1 METCARCRVDLSSSE
16 VGEGVL
22 RCHGCGSFVCRPEA
36 RQKLCRFLHIDD
48 VSWNALLDDG
58 GRGPPCPLCA
68 DGLRVMNL
76 NGVWGDGC
84 GACGAL
90 VLDPG
95 ELQRLTGRDEKPPPG
110 PAVSRAVQTLASTR
124 SAGASPPSRDAGD
137 MLVGVGRVHL
147 PPQLALAHFLE
158 GMSWVQVRQD
168 RPSLSAA
175 SSIVDTGARY
185 AVTTSLG
192 SGMLCRDEGPMGFV
206 ARLFLG
212 SLVTQRFVL
221 KDPDDNPMLVLGRHV
236 DKLVLSRLNVAL
248 DDGGD
253 PGRLLGSVERNLRII
268 ETRYELKDPHGLV
281 WGRLVRPLS
290 SMWQFRLET
299 PDGRRS
305 GAVAKEWSGFA
316 SEFFT
321 DADDFG
327 IDFGDHPWTL
337 EQRAVI
343 VTAALAI
350 DLDHFE
356 RGRSTPMT
364 SLFDLLD

>member
-1 METCARCRVDLSSSE
+1 
-16 VGEGVL
+16 
-22 RCHGCGSFVCRPEA
+22 
-36 RQKLCRFLHIDD
+36 
-48 VSWNALLDDG
+48 
-58 GRGPPCPLCA
+58 LCA
-68 DGLRVMNL
+68 DGLRVFNL
-76 NGVWGDGC
+76 KGVTVDGC

-90 VLDPG
+90 LLDPG
-95 ELQRLTGRDEKPPPG
+95 ELMRLTGRDEGPAPA
-110 PAVSRAVQTLASTR
+110 PAVSQATQTLASTLSSSPSSSSSSS
-124 SAGASPPSRDAGD
+124 SAASGGEV
-137 MLVGVGRVHL
+137 LQGVGRVHV
-147 PPQLALAHFLE
+147 PPQVALAHFLE
-158 GMSWVQVRQD
+158 NAPWVQVRQD
-168 RPSLSAA
+168 RPSLTAA
-175 SSIVDTGARY
+175 ASIVDTGARY
-185 AVTTSLG
+185 AVSTPAG
-192 SGMLCRDEGPMGFV
+192 SGLLHRDEGPMGFV

-221 KDPDDNPMLVLGRHV
+221 KDTRDNPMLVLDRRFE
-236 DKLVLSRLNVAL
+236 KLVLSRLDVAL
-248 DDGGD
+248 DVGGD
-253 PGRLLGSVERNLRII
+253 PGRPLGSVERNLRII
-268 ETRYELKDPHGLV
+268 ETRYELKDHHGQV
-281 WGRLVRPLS
+281 WGRLVQPLS

-316 SEFFT
+316 SEMFT

-337 EQRAVI
+337 DQRAVI